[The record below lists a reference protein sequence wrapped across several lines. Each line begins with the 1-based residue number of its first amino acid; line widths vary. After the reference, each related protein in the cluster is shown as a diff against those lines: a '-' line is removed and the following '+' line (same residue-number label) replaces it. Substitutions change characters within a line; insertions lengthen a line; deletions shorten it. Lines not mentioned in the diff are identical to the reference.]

1 MMVVGRSARLR
12 RMVMEEFDIDAA
24 EDEDKYIEWICRT
37 RRLYGA
43 EMTNG
48 IAVWDLIVRQLCTR
62 GEC

>member
-1 MMVVGRSARLR
+1 
-12 RMVMEEFDIDAA
+12 MVMEEFDIDAA